1 MFDLCCAHK
10 TNLSLRIII
19 TIKHVKEQFLHISL
33 QCKRLKHLF
42 KNKAALWS
50 ISWWHPHVR
59 PSCICVFQ
67 GWRRAGWVGQKS
79 KTPLPT
85 WRHSYALTYL
95 AIPLIHCHSLQFLH
109 HPFTMYRGQTCKKL
123 RMSSNLKQNILKVKK
138 SHLLLI
144 NDEQSYANTVKVKI

>member
-1 MFDLCCAHK
+1 MTSTCPSIMHLCVSRVEKGGVGGA
-10 TNLSLRIII
+10 
-19 TIKHVKEQFLHISL
+19 KEQ
-33 QCKRLKHLF
+33 
-42 KNKAALWS
+42 N
-50 ISWWHPHVR
+50 
-59 PSCICVFQ
+59 
-67 GWRRAGWVGQKS
+67 
-79 KTPLPT
+79 PT

-144 NDEQSYANTVKVKI
+144 NDKQSYANTVKVKI

>member
-10 TNLSLRIII
+10 TNLSLRIRI

-42 KNKAALWS
+42 KNKTALWS

-59 PSCICVFQ
+59 PSCIACVFQ

-95 AIPLIHCHSLQFLH
+95 AIPLIHGHSLQVFISVLEILH
-109 HPFTMYRGQTCKKL
+109 HPFTMCRGQTCKKL
-123 RMSSNLKQNILKVKK
+123 RMSSNLKQNILIK
-138 SHLLLI
+138 L
-144 NDEQSYANTVKVKI
+144 KIHICYW